1 MDWQELRKHAYQ
13 LSVTDRL
20 ALVEAIVKS
29 LSDELRPR
37 PPIPPGTLTR
47 LRGSLKTDGP
57 APTDEDIEQMK
68 EERIKEKYL

>member
-1 MDWQELRKHAYQ
+1 
-13 LSVTDRL
+13 
-20 ALVEAIVKS
+20 VEAIVKS

-47 LRGSLKTDGP
+47 LIGTLKTDGP
-57 APTDEDIEQMK
+57 APTDEEIEQMK